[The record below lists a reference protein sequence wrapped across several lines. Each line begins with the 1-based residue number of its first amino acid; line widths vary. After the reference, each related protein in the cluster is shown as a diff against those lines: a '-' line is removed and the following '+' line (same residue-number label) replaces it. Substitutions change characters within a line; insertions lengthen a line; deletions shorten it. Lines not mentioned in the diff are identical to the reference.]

1 MCYHWLVL
9 VVSLHRRRIRWD
21 VTGLMSAVVL
31 LQFVTALIVLK
42 TWLRMGR
49 FVFYYADIN
58 YSLLAYLAFNDV
70 NTKHK
75 FVKTE
80 KRPRCVTF
88 SFLPSLKR
96 RKNDDG
102 SARWLEDDDSSL

>member
-21 VTGLMSAVVL
+21 VTGLMFAVVL

-75 FVKTE
+75 FVGIKSVLVCATVSCLPILKTKE
-80 KRPRCVTF
+80 ER
-88 SFLPSLKR
+88 
-96 RKNDDG
+96 
-102 SARWLEDDDSSL
+102 